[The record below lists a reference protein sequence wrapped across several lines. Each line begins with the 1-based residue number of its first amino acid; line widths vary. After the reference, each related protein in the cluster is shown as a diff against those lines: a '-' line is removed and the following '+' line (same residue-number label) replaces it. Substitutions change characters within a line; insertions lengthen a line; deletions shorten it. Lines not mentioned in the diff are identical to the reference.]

1 MPSKRQNKEVENI
14 VVEDELVEIAPI
26 DVETINDEDIENGEE
41 AIEDVAEED
50 DDHSSIEDEDE
61 GDFGVEKDEDEDE
74 NENEHPVGDDED
86 EDDEED
92 EDEEDEDEEGELD
105 EENDVEEDEGPSTSK
120 KQKGGVGKAKGK
132 KAKVTPHPEEE
143 VVQYG
148 IDSDDD
154 EDVEFEKFEEDTRE
168 RYLLNFHPESK
179 AVNFDEVKSLCTVIR
194 DSDGDIID
202 DFHTTI
208 PILTKYEKARMLGL
222 RAKQLNSNIKPM
234 IPIPDYVIDSY
245 RIAEMELEAKAIPFI
260 IKRPL
265 PDGRSEYWRAQ
276 DLTCVY

>member
-14 VVEDELVEIAPI
+14 VVEDESVDIEPIEIGPL
-26 DVETINDEDIENGEE
+26 NDEDNGGEG
-41 AIEDVAEED
+41 IEDVADDDNISVDDEED
-50 DDHSSIEDEDE
+50 EGDEEEDE
-61 GDFGVEKDEDEDE
+61 GDFGVEKDEDDEEDG
-74 NENEHPVGDDED
+74 NELPVGDG
-86 EDDEED
+86 DEE
-92 EDEEDEDEEGELD
+92 EDEEDEGELD
-105 EENDVEEDEGPSTSK
+105 DEEDAEDDEGPSASK
-120 KQKGGVGKAKGK
+120 KQKGGAGKDKGK
-132 KAKVTPHPEEE
+132 KTAKAVSQPTDEETI
-143 VVQYG
+143 QYG

-168 RYLLNFHPESK
+168 QYLLNFHPESK

-208 PILTKYEKARMLGL
+208 PILTKYEKARILGL

-234 IPIPDYVIDSY
+234 IPVPDYIIDSY
-245 RIAEMELEAKAIPFI
+245 RIAELELEAKAIPFI

-265 PDGRSEYWRAQ
+265 PDGRNEYWRAQ

>member
-1 MPSKRQNKEVENI
+1 VSQPT
-14 VVEDELVEIAPI
+14 DE
-26 DVETINDEDIENGEE
+26 ETI
-41 AIEDVAEED
+41 
-50 DDHSSIEDEDE
+50 
-61 GDFGVEKDEDEDE
+61 
-74 NENEHPVGDDED
+74 
-86 EDDEED
+86 
-92 EDEEDEDEEGELD
+92 
-105 EENDVEEDEGPSTSK
+105 
-120 KQKGGVGKAKGK
+120 
-132 KAKVTPHPEEE
+132 
-143 VVQYG
+143 QYG

-168 RYLLNFHPESK
+168 QYLLNFHPESK

-208 PILTKYEKARMLGL
+208 PILTKYEKARILGL

-234 IPIPDYVIDSY
+234 IPVPDYIIDSY
-245 RIAEMELEAKAIPFI
+245 RIAELELEAKAIPFI

-265 PDGRSEYWRAQ
+265 PDGRNEYWRAQ

>member
-14 VVEDELVEIAPI
+14 VVENEFVDITPV
-26 DVETINDEDIENGEE
+26 DVVSMNDEDVENGEE
-41 AIEDVAEED
+41 AGEDVVEED

-61 GDFGVEKDEDEDE
+61 GDFGVEKDEEDDDDE
-74 NENEHPVGDDED
+74 NGHPVDDDEDDED
-86 EDDEED
+86 EEEEED
-92 EDEEDEDEEGELD
+92 DEGELN
-105 EENDVEEDEGPSTSK
+105 EENDGEEDEGPSVSK

-132 KAKVTPHPEEE
+132 KAKDAPQPEEE
-143 VVQYG
+143 AVQYG

-154 EDVEFEKFEEDTRE
+154 EDVEFEKFEEETRE
-168 RYLLNFHPESK
+168 QYLLNFHPESR

-208 PILTKYEKARMLGL
+208 PILTKYEKARILGM
-222 RAKQLNSNIKPM
+222 RAKQLNSNIRPM

>member
-14 VVEDELVEIAPI
+14 VVEDELVEFAPN
-26 DVETINDEDIENGEE
+26 DVETINDEDVENGEE
-41 AIEDVAEED
+41 AVEDVAEED
-50 DDHSSIEDEDE
+50 DDHSSVEDEDE

-74 NENEHPVGDDED
+74 DENEHPVGDDED
-86 EDDEED
+86 DDDEED
-92 EDEEDEDEEGELD
+92 DDEDEEGELD

-120 KQKGGVGKAKGK
+120 KQKGGVGKVKGK
-132 KAKVTPHPEEE
+132 KAKVTTQPEEE
-143 VVQYG
+143 AIQYG

-168 RYLLNFHPESK
+168 QYLLNFHPESK

-194 DSDGDIID
+194 DSDGDIVD

>member
-1 MPSKRQNKEVENI
+1 MPSKRENKEVENI
-14 VVEDELVEIAPI
+14 VVEEDSVEIAPI
-26 DVETINDEDIENGEE
+26 DTEPLDDEGNGGEGV
-41 AIEDVAEED
+41 EDVVD
-50 DDHSSIEDEDE
+50 DDNSSVDDEGDEDE
-61 GDFGVEKDEDEDE
+61 GDFGVEKDEDDEED
-74 NENEHPVGDDED
+74 ENEHPVGDDEEDDDD

-92 EDEEDEDEEGELD
+92 EGELD
-105 EENDVEEDEGPSTSK
+105 EDEDDEGPSASK
-120 KQKGGVGKAKGK
+120 KQKGGAGKAKGK
-132 KAKVTPHPEEE
+132 KGTKAVSQPADEETI
-143 VVQYG
+143 QYG

-168 RYLLNFHPESK
+168 QYLLNFHPESR

-208 PILTKYEKARMLGL
+208 PILTKYEKARILGL

-234 IPIPDYVIDSY
+234 IPVPDYVIDSY
-245 RIAEMELEAKAIPFI
+245 RIAELELEAKAIPFI

-265 PDGRSEYWRAQ
+265 PDGRNEYWRAQ

>member
-1 MPSKRQNKEVENI
+1 MPSKRENKEVENI
-14 VVEDELVEIAPI
+14 VVEEDSVEIAPI
-26 DVETINDEDIENGEE
+26 DTEPLDDEGNGGEGV
-41 AIEDVAEED
+41 EDVVD
-50 DDHSSIEDEDE
+50 DDNSSVDDEGDEDE
-61 GDFGVEKDEDEDE
+61 GDFGVEKDEDDEED
-74 NENEHPVGDDED
+74 ENEHPVGDDEEDDDD

-92 EDEEDEDEEGELD
+92 EGELD
-105 EENDVEEDEGPSTSK
+105 EDEDDEGPSASK
-120 KQKGGVGKAKGK
+120 KQKGGAGKAKGK
-132 KAKVTPHPEEE
+132 KATKAVSQPADEETI
-143 VVQYG
+143 QYG

-168 RYLLNFHPESK
+168 QYLLNFHPESR

-208 PILTKYEKARMLGL
+208 PILTKYEKARILGL

-234 IPIPDYVIDSY
+234 IPVPDYVIDSY
-245 RIAEMELEAKAIPFI
+245 RIAELELEAKAIPFI

-265 PDGRSEYWRAQ
+265 PDGRNEYWRAQ

>member
-1 MPSKRQNKEVENI
+1 MPSKRENKEVENI
-14 VVEDELVEIAPI
+14 VVEEDSVEIAPI
-26 DVETINDEDIENGEE
+26 DTELLDDEGNGGEGV
-41 AIEDVAEED
+41 EDVVD
-50 DDHSSIEDEDE
+50 DDNSSVDDEGDEDE
-61 GDFGVEKDEDEDE
+61 GDFGVEKDEDDEED
-74 NENEHPVGDDED
+74 ENEHPVGDDEEDDDDD

-92 EDEEDEDEEGELD
+92 EGELD
-105 EENDVEEDEGPSTSK
+105 EDEDDEGPSASK
-120 KQKGGVGKAKGK
+120 KQKGGAGKAKGK
-132 KAKVTPHPEEE
+132 KATKAASQPDDEETI
-143 VVQYG
+143 QYG

-168 RYLLNFHPESK
+168 QYLLNFHPESR

-208 PILTKYEKARMLGL
+208 PILTKYEKARILGL

-234 IPIPDYVIDSY
+234 IPVPDYVIDSY
-245 RIAEMELEAKAIPFI
+245 RIAELELEAKAIPFI

-265 PDGRSEYWRAQ
+265 PDGRNEYWRAQ

>member
-1 MPSKRQNKEVENI
+1 MPSKRENKEVENI
-14 VVEDELVEIAPI
+14 VVEEDSVEIAPI
-26 DVETINDEDIENGEE
+26 DTEPLDDEGNGGEGV
-41 AIEDVAEED
+41 EDVVD
-50 DDHSSIEDEDE
+50 DDNSSVDDEGDEDE
-61 GDFGVEKDEDEDE
+61 GDFGVEKDEDDEED
-74 NENEHPVGDDED
+74 ENEHPVGDDE
-86 EDDEED
+86 EDDDDD
-92 EDEEDEDEEGELD
+92 EDEEDEGELD
-105 EENDVEEDEGPSTSK
+105 EDEDDEGPSASK
-120 KQKGGVGKAKGK
+120 KQKGGAGKAKGK
-132 KAKVTPHPEEE
+132 KATKAVSQPADEETI
-143 VVQYG
+143 QYG

-168 RYLLNFHPESK
+168 QYLLNFHPESR

-208 PILTKYEKARMLGL
+208 PILTKYEKARILGL

-234 IPIPDYVIDSY
+234 IPVPDYVIDSY
-245 RIAEMELEAKAIPFI
+245 RIAELELEAKAIPFI

-265 PDGRSEYWRAQ
+265 PDGRNEYWRAQ

>member
-14 VVEDELVEIAPI
+14 VVEDEPVDIAPI
-26 DVETINDEDIENGEE
+26 DIEPLDDEDNGGEGV
-41 AIEDVAEED
+41 EDVVED
-50 DDHSSIEDEDE
+50 DTSSVDDEGDEDE
-61 GDFGVEKDEDEDE
+61 GDFGVEKDEEDE
-74 NENEHPVGDDED
+74 EDENEHPVGDDEEDDDD

-92 EDEEDEDEEGELD
+92 EGELD
-105 EENDVEEDEGPSTSK
+105 EEDDGDDDEGPSASK
-120 KQKGGVGKAKGK
+120 KQKGGVSKTKGK
-132 KAKVTPHPEEE
+132 KATKAVSQPAEDEAI
-143 VVQYG
+143 QYG

-168 RYLLNFHPESK
+168 QYLLNFHPESR

-208 PILTKYEKARMLGL
+208 PILTKYEKARILGL

-234 IPIPDYVIDSY
+234 IPVPDYVIDSY
-245 RIAEMELEAKAIPFI
+245 RIAELELEAKAIPFI

-265 PDGRSEYWRAQ
+265 PDGRNEYWRAQ

>member
-1 MPSKRQNKEVENI
+1 MPSKRQSKELENI
-14 VVEDELVEIAPI
+14 VVEDEILGAAPV
-26 DVETINDEDIENGEE
+26 DTEPMNGEDGNNNE
-41 AIEDVAEED
+41 EETTEDAVEED
-50 DDHSSIEDEDE
+50 DDKSSIEDEDEDE
-61 GDFGVEKDEDEDE
+61 GDFGVEKDDDDEDD
-74 NENEHPVGDDED
+74 ENEHPVGDDED
-86 EDDEED
+86 EID
-92 EDEEDEDEEGELD
+92 EDDDEGELD
-105 EENDVEEDEGPSTSK
+105 EEDDGEEDDEEDEGPSASK
-120 KQKGGVGKAKGK
+120 KQKGGAGKAKGK
-132 KAKVTPHPEEE
+132 KVKIASQPAEES
-143 VVQYG
+143 VQYG

-168 RYLLNFHPESK
+168 QYLLDFHPEAR

-194 DSDGDIID
+194 DSDGDIVD

-208 PILTKYEKARMLGL
+208 PILTKYEKARILGL

-265 PDGRSEYWRAQ
+265 PDGRSEYWRVQ

>member
-14 VVEDELVEIAPI
+14 VVEDEVLGAAPI
-26 DVETINDEDIENGEE
+26 DTEPMNNEDIENGEE
-41 AIEDVAEED
+41 AVEDVVEED
-50 DDHSSIEDEDE
+50 DDHSSVEDEDE

-74 NENEHPVGDDED
+74 DENEHPIGDDDED
-86 EDDEED
+86 D
-92 EDEEDEDEEGELD
+92 EDEEDDEEDEEGELD
-105 EENDVEEDEGPSTSK
+105 EENDVEDDEGPSTSK
-120 KQKGGVGKAKGK
+120 KQKGGVGKVKGK
-132 KAKVTPHPEEE
+132 KAKVTTQPEEE
-143 VVQYG
+143 AVQYG

-168 RYLLNFHPESK
+168 QYLLNFHPESK

-194 DSDGDIID
+194 DSDGDIVD

>member
-1 MPSKRQNKEVENI
+1 MPSKRENKEVENI
-14 VVEDELVEIAPI
+14 VVEEDSVEIAPI
-26 DVETINDEDIENGEE
+26 DTEPLDDEGNGGEGV
-41 AIEDVAEED
+41 EDVVD
-50 DDHSSIEDEDE
+50 DDNSSVDDEGDEDE
-61 GDFGVEKDEDEDE
+61 GDFGVEKDEDDEED
-74 NENEHPVGDDED
+74 ENEHPVGDDEEDDDDD

-92 EDEEDEDEEGELD
+92 EGELD
-105 EENDVEEDEGPSTSK
+105 EDDEGPSASK
-120 KQKGGVGKAKGK
+120 KQKGGAGKAKGK
-132 KAKVTPHPEEE
+132 KATKAVSQPDDEETI
-143 VVQYG
+143 QYG

-168 RYLLNFHPESK
+168 QYLLNFHPESR

-208 PILTKYEKARMLGL
+208 PILTKYEKARILGL

-234 IPIPDYVIDSY
+234 IPVPDYVIDSY
-245 RIAEMELEAKAIPFI
+245 RIAELELEAKAIPFI

-265 PDGRSEYWRAQ
+265 PDGRNEYWRAQ